1 MQCWLSMKRLVCG
14 AVLVGALALPSPA
27 PAYSVLAHEASID
40 VVWQTGILPLLTRRF
55 PRATPEDLVRARS
68 FAYGGSVIQDLGYYP
83 FGNKFFSNLLHYVR
97 SGDFVEALIHEA
109 HDIDEYAFALGALA
123 HYADDNVGHPEATN
137 RSVPIVFPK
146 LRAKF
151 GDTVTYVQSPKE
163 HIIVEFSFDV
173 VQAAGG
179 RYLPDAYRSFIGFR
193 VASDVLRRAFR
204 QTYGLEMSDLFG
216 NEDRAIATYRYAV
229 SELIPTLTN
238 AAWRDKHD
246 EIARLLPGVER
257 AGFVFVWR
265 KSDFERSYG
274 TNYQKPGLLA
284 RFLGLLYRVLPK
296 VGPLKPLAFK
306 APTLEVEEMFARSFR
321 DAAARYR
328 AALADVADNR
338 FDFQNTDF
346 DTGRA
351 ARHGE
356 YPLADDTYAELVE
369 RFRKR
374 SLAGLPDALRENILA
389 FYGPRPAASAVAKR
403 ERKHWKRLAGA
414 LTELRDHA
422 RAGDRFDH

>member
-1 MQCWLSMKRLVCG
+1 MKNLVS
-14 AVLVGALALPSPA
+14 AVSFVAALALPSTA

-40 VVWQTGILPLLTRRF
+40 VVWETGIRPLLTRRF
-55 PRATPEDLVRARS
+55 PRATSEDLVRARS

-109 HDIDEYAFALGALA
+109 RDLDEYAFALGALA

-151 GDTVTYVQSPKE
+151 GDSVTYMQSPKE

-193 VASDVLRRAFR
+193 VANDVLRRSFR
-204 QTYGLEMSDLFG
+204 RTYGLEMADLFG
-216 NEDRAIATYRYAV
+216 DEDRAIATYRYAV
-229 SELIPTLTN
+229 SELIPALTD

-246 EIARLLPGVER
+246 EITRLLPGVER

-274 TNYQKPGLLA
+274 TDYQKPGLLA
-284 RFLGLLYRVLPK
+284 RFLGWLYRVLPK

-306 APTLEVEEMFARSFR
+306 APTLEVEAMFARSFR
-321 DAAARYR
+321 EAATRYR
-328 AALADVADNR
+328 AALAELADSR
-338 FDFQNTDF
+338 FDLQNTDF

-356 YPLADDTYAELVE
+356 YALADDTYAELVE

-374 SLAGLPDALRENILA
+374 SLAGLPDAMRENILA
-389 FYGPRPAASAVAKR
+389 FYGPRPAPSAVAKH
-403 ERKHWKRLAGA
+403 ERKNWKRLSAA
-414 LTELRDHA
+414 LTELREHA
-422 RAGDRFDH
+422 RTANRLDH